1 MVGHWSGMG
10 GDYWTRASDGG
21 WAEKSVGHWAGMVG
35 DGWNGPAN
43 GLSLFVAET
52 GRRLGQ
58 TGGGIR
64 SGAG

>member
-1 MVGHWSGMG
+1 MG
-10 GDYWTRASDGG
+10 GDGCTRASDSG

-35 DGWNGPAN
+35 DGWNGPAI
-43 GLSLFVAET
+43 VAET

-58 TGGGIR
+58 TGGGIW